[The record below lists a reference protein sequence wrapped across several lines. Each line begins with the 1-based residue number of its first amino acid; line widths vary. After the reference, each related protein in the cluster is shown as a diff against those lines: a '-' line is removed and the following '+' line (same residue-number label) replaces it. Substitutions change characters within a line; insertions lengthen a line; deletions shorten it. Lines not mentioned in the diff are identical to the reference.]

1 MSDNFSKQIF
11 LNPLEDEPFKIIF
24 GQNNKRNMINLLRAV
39 LNRDIDD
46 IEYIDTEKL
55 GICIGESRSQ
65 YDLSVLF
72 ADGTRCIVE
81 MQKTNLRYFNY
92 RSVYYCS
99 HLVQLQARLERE
111 EQRKAQLKKDKKPFW
126 NYHFKPVYMIGILEH
141 GSEEMDEAL
150 SQQSDYLFHYRN
162 IEKNCGAD
170 MKVDVNFLFLHLDK
184 FNKSE
189 TESKSL
195 LDQFAYA
202 LKHMK
207 QDQKQP
213 DGFSSEEIQNL
224 YDSARLANLSPE
236 EAHNI
241 EIHKNMTTEN
251 DILVALSEERER
263 ALAEGITKGIAEGEA
278 KGRAEGKTEGE
289 VNVAKAFLAS
299 GMSAEEISRIT
310 GLPKESFCR

>member
-1 MSDNFSKQIF
+1 MCQTSD
-11 LNPLEDEPFKIIF
+11 
-24 GQNNKRNMINLLRAV
+24 
-39 LNRDIDD
+39 
-46 IEYIDTEKL
+46 
-55 GICIGESRSQ
+55 
-65 YDLSVLF
+65 
-72 ADGTRCIVE
+72 
-81 MQKTNLRYFNY
+81 
-92 RSVYYCS
+92 
-99 HLVQLQARLERE
+99 
-111 EQRKAQLKKDKKPFW
+111 
-126 NYHFKPVYMIGILEH
+126 
-141 GSEEMDEAL
+141 
-150 SQQSDYLFHYRN
+150 DYLFHYRN

-263 ALAEGITKGIAEGEA
+263 ALAEGEA
-278 KGRAEGKTEGE
+278 RGRAEGKAEG
-289 VNVAKAFLAS
+289 KAEEKKAIAESLLAS
-299 GMSAEEISRIT
+299 GVPIETIVKAT
-310 GLPKESFCR
+310 GLSVEMFS